1 MRTRPLRAA
10 ALAVALLAFGASAC
24 SSPLGS
30 CGVVAVVTA
39 PLDSL
44 IIAVGDSAI
53 MAAQTISSCPAT
65 IGPAVT
71 FSSNSTA
78 VATVRPVADTLAW
91 VRGIAAGRSIII
103 AQSRDRGTIRS
114 GIVAHVNAH

>member
-1 MRTRPLRAA
+1 MPIRLLRGA
-10 ALAVALLAFGASAC
+10 ALAALLLAFGATAC

-44 IIAVGDSAI
+44 VIAAGDSAV

-78 VATVRPVADTLAW
+78 VATVRAVDDTTAW
-91 VRGIAAGRSIII
+91 VRGIAPGRSIII
-103 AQSRDRGTIRS
+103 AQSRDRASIRS
-114 GIVAHVNAH
+114 GIIARVNAP